1 MMRKQPITLVNT
13 IDGEVWEATLFDIL
27 REINDDRGEEWEPY
41 DETDWLEGLL
51 NFTTWEIKKDA

>member
-1 MMRKQPITLVNT
+1 MMHKQPITLVNSV
-13 IDGEVWEATLFDIL
+13 DGEVWEATLFEIL
-27 REINDDRGEEWEPY
+27 REINDDRSDDWEPY